1 MIYKFKDT
9 ARVPKGVTA
18 SQVMNELDAIG
29 ERFGKR
35 SPDVATDAVIKD
47 PDRYPALRAFG
58 PDSPEQAFRDAIR
71 DGITYAVRQ
80 VVEDRDGDGQ
90 TRALFLVQD
99 SDGDRVWEPIKI
111 IAVTEPYQ
119 KQLIAELRR
128 DAAAFTRKLNTV
140 LAEIEQVISG

>member
-9 ARVPKGVTA
+9 ARVPRGVTA
-18 SQVMNELDAIG
+18 AQVMNELDAIG

-35 SPDVATDAVIKD
+35 SPDIATDAVIKD

-58 PDSPEQAFRDAIR
+58 PASAEQAFRDGIR

-128 DAAAFTRKLNTV
+128 DAAVFTRKLNTV